1 MGYALPMFPLSN
13 VVFPYM
19 LLPLHI
25 FEERY
30 RALMSDL
37 QEVAEPEF
45 GVVLIERGWEVGG
58 GGGGD
63 EERADL
69 GTVVRLL
76 DSEQIEGG
84 RWVAVTAGARRIR
97 VTRWLPDAPY
107 PMAEVEDVKDLEV
120 SAEGET
126 LREAAYYAVR
136 KVAALQAELG
146 EPGAPLDFELAED
159 PAIASYQACA
169 LSPIG
174 PLDAQRLL
182 VMDDPIGRLWELTEM
197 LRDQIDY
204 LEVQLAAG

>member
-1 MGYALPMFPLSN
+1 MGYTLPMFPLSN

-25 FEERY
+25 FEDRF
-30 RALMSDL
+30 RQLMSDL

-58 GGGGD
+58 G
-63 EERADL
+63 ELRSDL
-69 GTVVRLL
+69 GTVVRVL
-76 DSEQIEGG
+76 DAEQIEGG
-84 RWVAVTAGARRIR
+84 RWVAVTAGTRRIR
-97 VTRWLPDAPY
+97 VTTWLADAPY
-107 PMAEVEDVKDLEV
+107 PVARVEDVKDLEA
-120 SAEGET
+120 SGECET
-126 LREAAYYAVR
+126 LRAEAFQAVR

-146 EPGAPLDFELAED
+146 ELGAPLDFELAED

-182 VMDDPIGRLWELTEM
+182 VMDDPTDRLWELTGL
-197 LRDQIDY
+197 LREQIGS
-204 LEVQLAAG
+204 LELQLAAG

>member
-1 MGYALPMFPLSN
+1 MGYTLPMFPLAN

-30 RALMSDL
+30 RHLMSDL
-37 QEVAEPEF
+37 QAVDDPEF

-58 GGGGD
+58 GD
-63 EERADL
+63 ERSDL
-69 GTVVRLL
+69 GTAVRVL
-76 DSEQIEGG
+76 DAEEIEGG
-84 RWVAVTAGARRIR
+84 RWVAVTAGTRRIR
-97 VTRWLPDAPY
+97 VTKWLIDAPY
-107 PMAEVEDVKDLEV
+107 PVAQVEDVKDLEV
-120 SAEGET
+120 GHEGET
-126 LREAAYYAVR
+126 LRQAAFQAVR

-146 EPGAPLDFELAED
+146 EPGAPLDFELADD

-182 VMDDPIGRLWELTEM
+182 AMDDPTSRLWELTE
-197 LRDQIDY
+197 LLHEQIGF
-204 LEVQLAAG
+204 LELQLAAG

>member
-1 MGYALPMFPLSN
+1 MGYTIPMFPLSN

-25 FEERY
+25 FEDRY

-37 QEVAEPEF
+37 QQSEDPQF
-45 GVVLIERGWEVGG
+45 GVVLIERGWKVGG
-58 GGGGD
+58 G
-63 EERADL
+63 EERADR
-69 GTVVRLL
+69 GTAVQLL
-76 DSEQIEGG
+76 DAEEIEGG
-84 RWVAVTAGARRIR
+84 RWVAVAAGTRRIR

-107 PMAEVEDVKDLEV
+107 PMADVEDVKDLEIGGD
-120 SAEGET
+120 GEE
-126 LREAAYYAVR
+126 LRDVASHAVR

-146 EPGAPLDFELAED
+146 EPGAPLDFELADD

-182 VMDDPIGRLWELTEM
+182 AMDDPGGRLWELTEM
-197 LRDQIDY
+197 LQEHIDC
-204 LEVQLAAG
+204 LELQLAHG

>member
-1 MGYALPMFPLSN
+1 MGYTLPMFPLSN

-30 RALMSDL
+30 RALMEDL
-37 QEVAEPEF
+37 QNTDEPEF

-58 GGGGD
+58 G

-76 DSEQIEGG
+76 DAEEIEGG
-84 RWVAVTAGARRIR
+84 RWVAVTAGTRRIR
-97 VTRWLPDAPY
+97 VTKWLPDAPY
-107 PMAEVEDVKDLEV
+107 PFAVVEDVKDLEV
-120 SAEGET
+120 SVDGEA
-126 LREAAYYAVR
+126 LREAAYHAVR

-146 EPGAPLDFELAED
+146 EQGVPLDFDLAED
-159 PAIASYQACA
+159 PTIASYQACA

-182 VMDDPIGRLWELTEM
+182 VIDDPTSRLWELTEM
-197 LRDQIDY
+197 LRDQIDF
-204 LEVQLAAG
+204 LELQLAAG

>member
-1 MGYALPMFPLSN
+1 MGYKLPMFPLSN

-25 FEERY
+25 FEDRY
-30 RALMSDL
+30 RELMSDL
-37 QEVAEPEF
+37 QNIDEPEF

-58 GGGGD
+58 GR

-107 PMAEVEDVKDLEV
+107 PMAIVEDVKDLEPGDE
-120 SAEGET
+120 SQS
-126 LREAAYYAVR
+126 LREAAYFAVR

-146 EPGAPLDFELAED
+146 EPGVHLDFDLAED
-159 PAIASYQACA
+159 PTIASFQACA

-182 VMDDPIGRLWELTEM
+182 VMDDPAARLWELTEM
-197 LRDQIDY
+197 LGDQIEY
-204 LEVQLAAG
+204 LELQLAAG

>member
-1 MGYALPMFPLSN
+1 MGYPLPMFPLSN

-30 RALMSDL
+30 RDLMADL
-37 QEVAEPEF
+37 QAVDEPEF

-58 GGGGD
+58 G
-63 EERADL
+63 EERSDL
-69 GTVVRLL
+69 GTVVRVL
-76 DSEQIEGG
+76 DAEEIEGG
-84 RWVAVTAGARRIR
+84 RWVAVTAGTRRIR
-97 VTRWLPDAPY
+97 VTRWLSDAPY
-107 PMAEVEDVKDLEV
+107 PVAQVEDVKDLEV
-120 SAEGET
+120 SDEAET
-126 LREAAYYAVR
+126 LREAAFHAVR

-146 EPGAPLDFELAED
+146 EPGAPLDFELASD

-182 VMDDPIGRLWELTEM
+182 AMDDPTSRLWELTE
-197 LRDQIDY
+197 LLYEQIGS
-204 LEVQLAAG
+204 LELQLAAG

>member
-1 MGYALPMFPLSN
+1 MGYKLPIFPLSN

-37 QEVAEPEF
+37 QGVEDPEF

-58 GGGGD
+58 G

-69 GTVVRLL
+69 GTAVRLL
-76 DSEQIEGG
+76 DAEEIEGG
-84 RWVAVTAGARRIR
+84 RWVAVTAGTRRIR
-97 VTRWLPDAPY
+97 VTRWLPDEPY
-107 PMAEVEDVKDLEV
+107 PVAEVEDVKDLE
-120 SAEGET
+120 AGEEGGT
-126 LREAAYYAVR
+126 LRAAAYQAVR

-146 EPGAPLDFELAED
+146 EPGAPLDFELAND

-174 PLDAQRLL
+174 PLDAQKLL
-182 VMDDPIGRLWELTEM
+182 VMDDPTSRLWELTEM
-197 LRDQIDY
+197 LHEHISS
-204 LEVQLAAG
+204 LELQLAQG

>member
-1 MGYALPMFPLSN
+1 MGYTLPMFPLSN

-30 RALMSDL
+30 RALMADL
-37 QEVAEPEF
+37 QHAAEPEF

-58 GGGGD
+58 AEGED
-63 EERADL
+63 RASL
-69 GTVVRLL
+69 GTAVRIL
-76 DSEQIEGG
+76 DAEEIDGG
-84 RWVAVTAGARRIR
+84 RWVAVTAGTRRIR
-97 VTRWLPDAPY
+97 VARWLPDAPY

-120 SAEGET
+120 SDDGEA
-126 LREAAYYAVR
+126 LRQAAYWAVR

-146 EPGAPLDFELAED
+146 EAGAPIDFELAED

-182 VMDDPIGRLWELTEM
+182 VMDDPTSRLWELTEL
-197 LRDQIDY
+197 LREQIES
-204 LEVQLAAG
+204 LELQLAAG

>member
-1 MGYALPMFPLSN
+1 MGYTLPMFPLSN

-25 FEERY
+25 FEDRY

-37 QEVAEPEF
+37 QDIDEPEF

-58 GGGGD
+58 G
-63 EERADL
+63 EARATL
-69 GTVVRLL
+69 GTVVRVL
-76 DSEQIEGG
+76 DAEEIEGG
-84 RWVAVTAGARRIR
+84 RWVAVTAGTRRIR
-97 VTRWLPDAPY
+97 VTSWLPDAPY
-107 PMAEVEDVKDLEV
+107 PQATVEDVKDLATSDEATV
-120 SAEGET
+120 
-126 LREAAYYAVR
+126 LREEAYQAVR

-146 EPGAPLDFELAED
+146 EGGAPLDFELAED

-182 VMDDPIGRLWELTEM
+182 AMDDPTARLWELTSLLHE
-197 LRDQIDY
+197 QIGY
-204 LEVQLAAG
+204 LELQLAQG

>member
-1 MGYALPMFPLSN
+1 MGYTIPMFPLSN

-25 FEERY
+25 FEDRY

-37 QEVAEPEF
+37 QQSEDPQF

-58 GGGGD
+58 G

-69 GTVVRLL
+69 GTAVQLL
-76 DSEQIEGG
+76 DAEEIEGG
-84 RWVAVTAGARRIR
+84 RWVAVAAGTRRIR

-107 PMAEVEDVKDLEV
+107 PMADVEDVKDLEIGGD
-120 SAEGET
+120 GEE
-126 LREAAYYAVR
+126 LRDVASHAVR

-146 EPGAPLDFELAED
+146 EPGAPLDFELADD

-182 VMDDPIGRLWELTEM
+182 AMDDPGGRLWELTEM
-197 LRDQIDY
+197 LQEHIDC
-204 LEVQLAAG
+204 LELQLAHG

>member
-1 MGYALPMFPLSN
+1 MGYTIPMFPLSN

-25 FEERY
+25 FEDRY
-30 RALMSDL
+30 RAMMADL
-37 QEVAEPEF
+37 QEVEEPEF

-58 GGGGD
+58 G

-69 GTVVRLL
+69 GTVVQLL
-76 DSEQIEGG
+76 DAEEIEGG
-84 RWVAVTAGARRIR
+84 RWVAVTAGTRRIR

-107 PMAEVEDVKDLEV
+107 PVADVEDVKDLEI
-120 SAEGET
+120 GGDGDT
-126 LREAAYYAVR
+126 LREVASHAVR

-146 EPGAPLDFELAED
+146 EPGAPLDFELATD

-182 VMDDPIGRLWELTEM
+182 VMDDPAGRLWELTEM
-197 LRDQIDY
+197 LREHIDC
-204 LEVQLAAG
+204 LEMQLANG

>member
-30 RALMSDL
+30 RVLMADL

-58 GGGGD
+58 G

-84 RWVAVTAGARRIR
+84 RWVAVTAGVRRIR

-120 SAEGET
+120 SVDGEA
-126 LREAAYYAVR
+126 LREAAYYSVR

-146 EPGAPLDFELAED
+146 EPGAPLDFDLADD

-182 VMDDPIGRLWELTEM
+182 VMDDPTARLWELTEM
-197 LRDQIDY
+197 LRDQISY
-204 LEVQLAAG
+204 LELQLAAG

>member
-1 MGYALPMFPLSN
+1 MGYTLPMFPLSN

-30 RALMSDL
+30 RVLMSDL
-37 QEVAEPEF
+37 QDVFEPEF
-45 GVVLIERGWEVGG
+45 GVVLIERGWQVGG
-58 GGGGD
+58 G

-97 VTRWLPDAPY
+97 VTRWLPDSPY

-120 SAEGET
+120 SDEGEA

-146 EPGAPLDFELAED
+146 EPGAPLDFELADD

-182 VMDDPIGRLWELTEM
+182 VMDDPIARLWELTEM
-197 LRDQIDY
+197 LRDQINY
-204 LEVQLAAG
+204 LEMQLATG

>member
-1 MGYALPMFPLSN
+1 MGYTIPMFPLSN

-25 FEERY
+25 FEDRY
-30 RALMSDL
+30 QALMSDL
-37 QEVAEPEF
+37 QQSEDPQF

-58 GGGGD
+58 G

-69 GTVVRLL
+69 GTAVQLL
-76 DSEQIEGG
+76 DAEEIEGG
-84 RWVAVTAGARRIR
+84 RWVAVAAGTRRIR

-107 PMAEVEDVKDLEV
+107 PMADVEDVKDLEIGGD
-120 SAEGET
+120 GEE
-126 LREAAYYAVR
+126 LRDVASHAVR

-146 EPGAPLDFELAED
+146 EPGAPLDFELADD

-182 VMDDPIGRLWELTEM
+182 AMDDPGGRLWELTEM
-197 LRDQIDY
+197 LQEHIDC
-204 LEVQLAAG
+204 LELQLAHG

>member
-25 FEERY
+25 FEDRY
-30 RALMSDL
+30 RELMSDL
-37 QEVAEPEF
+37 QHVEEPEF

-58 GGGGD
+58 G
-63 EERADL
+63 EERAEL

-97 VTRWLPDAPY
+97 VTKWLPDAPY
-107 PMAEVEDVKDLEV
+107 PMATVEDVKDLEA
-120 SAEGET
+120 SDASET
-126 LREAAYYAVR
+126 LREAAYFAVR

-146 EPGAPLDFELAED
+146 EPGAPLDFDLAED
-159 PAIASYQACA
+159 PTIASYQACA

-182 VMDDPIGRLWELTEM
+182 VIDDPTARLWELVEM
-197 LRDQIDY
+197 LRDQIEY
-204 LEVQLAAG
+204 LELQLATG

>member
-1 MGYALPMFPLSN
+1 MGYTLPMFPLSN

-30 RALMSDL
+30 RVLMSDL
-37 QEVAEPEF
+37 QDVFEPEF

-58 GGGGD
+58 G

-107 PMAEVEDVKDLEV
+107 PMAEVEDIKDLEV
-120 SAEGET
+120 SDEGEA
-126 LREAAYYAVR
+126 LREAASYAVR

-146 EPGAPLDFELAED
+146 EPGAPLDFELADD

-182 VMDDPIGRLWELTEM
+182 VMDDPTARLWELTEM
-197 LRDQIDY
+197 LRDQIGY
-204 LEVQLAAG
+204 LELQLATG

>member
-1 MGYALPMFPLSN
+1 MGYTLPMFPLAN
-13 VVFPYM
+13 VVFPFM

-25 FEERY
+25 FEDRY

-37 QEVAEPEF
+37 QGVDEPEF

-58 GGGGD
+58 G
-63 EERADL
+63 EERANL

-76 DSEQIEGG
+76 DSEEIDGG
-84 RWVAVTAGARRIR
+84 RWVAVTAGVRRIR
-97 VTRWLPDAPY
+97 VTRWLPDARY

-120 SAEGET
+120 SDEAES

-146 EPGAPLDFELAED
+146 EPGAPLDFDLAED
-159 PAIASYQACA
+159 PTIASYQACA

-182 VMDDPIGRLWELTEM
+182 VIDDPTARLWELIEM
-197 LRDQIDY
+197 LRDQINH
-204 LEVQLAAG
+204 LELQLAAG

>member
-1 MGYALPMFPLSN
+1 MGYTIPMLPLSN

-25 FEERY
+25 FEDRY

-37 QEVAEPEF
+37 QDVEEPEF

-58 GGGGD
+58 G

-69 GTVVRLL
+69 GTVVQLL
-76 DSEQIEGG
+76 DAEEIEGG
-84 RWVAVTAGARRIR
+84 RWVAVAAGTRRIR

-107 PMAEVEDVKDLEV
+107 PVADVEDVKDLEV
-120 SAEGET
+120 GGDGEG
-126 LREAAYYAVR
+126 LRDVAYHAVR

-146 EPGAPLDFELAED
+146 EPGAPLDFELAAD

-174 PLDAQRLL
+174 PLDAQQLL
-182 VMDDPIGRLWELTEM
+182 VMDDPGSRLWELTEM
-197 LRDQIDY
+197 LREQIDC
-204 LEVQLAAG
+204 LELQLAQG

>member
-1 MGYALPMFPLSN
+1 MGYTIPMFPLSN
-13 VVFPYM
+13 VVFPFM

-30 RALMSDL
+30 RALMTDL
-37 QEVAEPEF
+37 QDLDEPEF

-58 GGGGD
+58 G
-63 EERADL
+63 EERASL

-76 DSEQIEGG
+76 DSEEIEGG
-84 RWVAVTAGARRIR
+84 RWVAVTAGIRRIR
-97 VTRWLPDAPY
+97 VKRWLPDAPY

-120 SAEGET
+120 SDEGES
-126 LREAAYYAVR
+126 LREAARWAVR

-146 EPGAPLDFELAED
+146 EPGAPLDFDLAPD
-159 PAIASYQACA
+159 PAVASYQACA

-182 VMDDPIGRLWELTEM
+182 VMDDPTARLWELTEM
-197 LRDQIDY
+197 LHEQIES
-204 LEVQLAAG
+204 LELQLATG

>member
-1 MGYALPMFPLSN
+1 MGYQLPMFPLSN

-25 FEERY
+25 FEDRY
-30 RALMSDL
+30 RVMMSDL
-37 QEVAEPEF
+37 QEREEPEF

-58 GGGGD
+58 G
-63 EERADL
+63 EERAAL
-69 GTVVRLL
+69 GTAVRLL
-76 DSEQIEGG
+76 DAEEIPGG
-84 RWVAVTAGARRIR
+84 RWVAVTAGTRRIR

-107 PMAEVEDVKDLEV
+107 PQATVEDVKDLAASDEACVLRDEV
-120 SAEGET
+120 
-126 LREAAYYAVR
+126 YQAVR

-146 EPGAPLDFELAED
+146 EPGAPIDFELADD

-182 VMDDPIGRLWELTEM
+182 AIDDPTMRLWELQTL
-197 LRDQIDY
+197 LREQIDL
-204 LEVQLAAG
+204 LELQLAAG

>member
-1 MGYALPMFPLSN
+1 MGYTIPMFPLSN

-25 FEERY
+25 FEDRY
-30 RALMSDL
+30 RAMMTDL
-37 QEVAEPEF
+37 QEVEEPEF

-58 GGGGD
+58 G

-69 GTVVRLL
+69 GTVVQLL
-76 DSEQIEGG
+76 DAEEIEGG
-84 RWVAVTAGARRIR
+84 RWVAVTAGTRRIR
-97 VTRWLPDAPY
+97 VIRWLPDAPY
-107 PMAEVEDVKDLEV
+107 PVADVEDVKDLEI
-120 SAEGET
+120 GGDGDT
-126 LREAAYYAVR
+126 LREVASHAVR

-146 EPGAPLDFELAED
+146 EPGAPLDFELATD

-182 VMDDPIGRLWELTEM
+182 VMDDPAGRLWELTEM
-197 LRDQIDY
+197 LREHIDC
-204 LEVQLAAG
+204 LEMQLANG

>member
-25 FEERY
+25 FEDRY
-30 RALMSDL
+30 RALMADL

-58 GGGGD
+58 G

-69 GTVVRLL
+69 GTVVQLL

-120 SAEGET
+120 SDESEA
-126 LREAAYYAVR
+126 LREAAHYSVR

-146 EPGAPLDFELAED
+146 EPGAPLDFDLAED

-182 VMDDPIGRLWELTEM
+182 VMDDPTARLWELTEM
-197 LRDQIDY
+197 LRDQISY
-204 LEVQLAAG
+204 LELQLGAG

>member
-1 MGYALPMFPLSN
+1 MGYTIPMFPLSN

-25 FEERY
+25 FEDRY

-37 QEVAEPEF
+37 QESEEPEF
-45 GVVLIERGWEVGG
+45 GAVLIERGWEVGG
-58 GGGGD
+58 G

-69 GTVVRLL
+69 GTAVELL
-76 DSEQIEGG
+76 DAEEIEGG
-84 RWVAVTAGARRIR
+84 RWVAVAAGTRRIR

-107 PMAEVEDVKDLEV
+107 PMADVEDVKDLEIG
-120 SAEGET
+120 SDGEE
-126 LREAAYYAVR
+126 LRDLASHAVR

-146 EPGAPLDFELAED
+146 EPGAPLDFELAVD

-174 PLDAQRLL
+174 PLDAQQLL
-182 VMDDPIGRLWELTEM
+182 AMDDPGGRLWELTEM
-197 LRDQIDY
+197 LREHIDC
-204 LEVQLAAG
+204 LELQLAHG

>member
-1 MGYALPMFPLSN
+1 MGYTLPMFPLSN

-37 QEVAEPEF
+37 LELEEPEF

-58 GGGGD
+58 G
-63 EERADL
+63 EERAGL
-69 GTVVRLL
+69 GTAVRVL
-76 DSEQIEGG
+76 DAEEIDGG
-84 RWVAVTAGARRIR
+84 RWVAVTAGTRRIR
-97 VTRWLPDAPY
+97 VERWLPDAPY
-107 PMAEVEDVKDLEV
+107 PKATVEDVKDLEA
-120 SAEGET
+120 SD
-126 LREAAYYAVR
+126 EAAVLRDEAYHAVR

-146 EPGAPLDFELAED
+146 EGGAPLDFELAED
-159 PAIASYQACA
+159 PSIASYQACA

-182 VMDDPIGRLWELTEM
+182 GMDDPTARLWDLITLLHEQIGSLEL
-197 LRDQIDY
+197 
-204 LEVQLAAG
+204 QLAQG

>member
-1 MGYALPMFPLSN
+1 MGYRLPMFPLSN

-30 RALMSDL
+30 RALMVDL
-37 QEVAEPEF
+37 QDEVEPEF

-58 GGGGD
+58 GD
-63 EERADL
+63 ERADL

-76 DSEQIEGG
+76 DAEEIEGG
-84 RWVAVTAGARRIR
+84 RWVAVTAGVRRAR
-97 VTRWLPDAPY
+97 VTKWLPDAPY
-107 PMAEVEDVKDLEV
+107 PMAIVEDVKDLEA
-120 SAEGET
+120 SSEAES
-126 LREAAYYAVR
+126 LRATVYQAVR
-136 KVAALQAELG
+136 KVAALQAEMG

-159 PAIASYQACA
+159 PVIASYQACA

-182 VMDDPIGRLWELTEM
+182 VMDDPTGRLWELTEM
-197 LRDQIDY
+197 LGDQIDD
-204 LEVQLAAG
+204 LELQLARG